1 MTVNSQKVCEAN
13 SPSDWREK
21 LFADLLQSVHLRS
34 SVYFRP
40 ELGAPWGFSVAD
52 HGTAF
57 HIVADG
63 KCWVQVEGATQP
75 VELVAG
81 DFVVVPRGDA
91 HIMRD
96 SATVTSLIFLSWPSA
111 ARLTTKEYFVPVAT
125 VLSPSSSAGACSLTM
140 GRPIR
145 FSWCCPP

>member
-1 MTVNSQKVCEAN
+1 MTVKSQKVCEAN

-40 ELGAPWGFSVAD
+40 ELGTPWGFSVAD

-63 KCWVQVEGATQP
+63 KCWVQVTGTQA

-91 HIMRD
+91 HTMRD
-96 SATVTSLIFLSWPSA
+96 SATSTIVDFFELAERSSPDNKGVFRAGGGGSI
-111 ARLTTKEYFVPVAT
+111 TKLVCGGMQV
-125 VLSPSSSAGACSLTM
+125 
-140 GRPIR
+140 
-145 FSWCCPP
+145 